1 MNWLAAAPV
10 LEHGNIHLEPLS
22 IEHVQGLI
30 TATQDGELWNIRV
43 TSAPHPDQ
51 VTAYIEQALQ
61 QREQQQR
68 QAFAVVNTQTGTI
81 LGTTSY
87 HDIVPNIRRLEIGY
101 TWYAASVQRTDVNTT
116 CKFLLLRHAFED
128 LGAQLV
134 GFRTD
139 NFNYRSQRAI
149 ERLGAKKD
157 GVLRHHQ
164 PRKDGTVRDTVMYS
178 ICAGEWTEIKA
189 HLQDLLQMIY

>member
-10 LEHGNIHLEPLS
+10 LEHGNIRLEPLS
-22 IEHVQGLI
+22 IEHTQGLVD
-30 TATQDGELWNIRV
+30 ATQDGELWNIRV
-43 TSAPHPDQ
+43 TSVPHPDQ
-51 VTAYIEQALQ
+51 VIAYIEQALQ

-68 QAFAVVNTQTGTI
+68 QAFAVINTQTGKV

-87 HDIVPNIRRLEIGY
+87 HDIVPNIQRLEIGY
-101 TWYAASVQRTDVNTT
+101 TWYAASVQRTHVNTT
-116 CKFLLLRHAFED
+116 CKFLLLSHAFED
-128 LGAQLV
+128 LNAQLV

-178 ICAGEWTEIKA
+178 IRAGEWAEIKA
-189 HLQDLLQMIY
+189 HLQDLLQKAY

>member
-1 MNWLAAAPV
+1 MNWLAAAPT
-10 LEHGNIHLEPLS
+10 LEQGNIRLEPLS
-22 IEHVQGLI
+22 IEHLQGLI

-51 VTAYIEQALQ
+51 VAAYIEHALQ
-61 QREQQQR
+61 QHEQQQR
-68 QAFAVVNTQTGTI
+68 QAFAVVNTQTGKV
-81 LGTTSY
+81 LGTSSY

-101 TWYAASVQRTDVNTT
+101 TWYAASAQRTHVNTT

-178 ICAGEWTEIKA
+178 IRAGEWTEIKA
-189 HLQDLLQMIY
+189 HLQDLLQKAY

>member
-1 MNWLAAAPV
+1 MNWLAAAPT
-10 LEHGNIHLEPLS
+10 LEQGNIRLEPLS
-22 IEHVQGLI
+22 IEHLQGLI

-51 VTAYIEQALQ
+51 VAAYIEHALQ
-61 QREQQQR
+61 QHEQQQR
-68 QAFAVVNTQTGTI
+68 QAFAVVNTQTGKV
-81 LGTTSY
+81 LGTSSY

-101 TWYAASVQRTDVNTT
+101 TWYAASAQRTHVNTT

-139 NFNYRSQRAI
+139 SFNYRSQRAI

-178 ICAGEWTEIKA
+178 IRAGEWTEIKA
-189 HLQDLLQMIY
+189 HLQDLLQKAY

>member
-1 MNWLAAAPV
+1 MNWLAAAPI
-10 LEHGNIHLEPLS
+10 LEHGNIRLEPLS
-22 IEHVQGLI
+22 IEHTQGLVD
-30 TATQDGELWNIRV
+30 ATQDGELWNIRV

-51 VTAYIEQALQ
+51 VIAYIEQALQ

-68 QAFAVVNTQTGTI
+68 QAFAVINTQTGKV

-87 HDIVPNIRRLEIGY
+87 HDIVPNIQRLEIGY
-101 TWYAASVQRTDVNTT
+101 TWYAASVQRTHVNTT
-116 CKFLLLRHAFED
+116 CKFLLLSHAFED
-128 LGAQLV
+128 LNAQLV

-178 ICAGEWTEIKA
+178 IRAGEWAEIKA
-189 HLQDLLQMIY
+189 HLQDLLQKAY

>member
-1 MNWLAAAPV
+1 MNWLAAAPT
-10 LEHGNIHLEPLS
+10 LEHGNIRLEPLS
-22 IEHVQGLI
+22 IEHLQGLI
-30 TATQDGELWNIRV
+30 AATQDGELWNIRV

-51 VTAYIEQALQ
+51 VAAYIEHALE
-61 QREQQQR
+61 QRTQQQR
-68 QAFAVVNTQTGTI
+68 QAFAVINTQTGKV

-87 HDIVPNIRRLEIGY
+87 HDIVPNIQRLEIGY
-101 TWYAASVQRTDVNTT
+101 TWYAASVQRTQVNTT

-178 ICAGEWTEIKA
+178 IRAGEWTEIKA
-189 HLQDLLQMIY
+189 HLQDLLQKVY

>member
-1 MNWLAAAPV
+1 MNWLAAAPT
-10 LEHGNIHLEPLS
+10 LEHNNIRLKPLS
-22 IEHVQGLI
+22 IEHLQGLI
-30 TATQDGELWNIRV
+30 AATKDGELWNIRV
-43 TSAPHPDQ
+43 TSTPHPDQ
-51 VTAYIEQALQ
+51 VAAYIEHALQ
-61 QREQQQR
+61 QREQQLR
-68 QAFAVVNTQTGTI
+68 QAFAVINTQTGKV

-87 HDIVPNIRRLEIGY
+87 HDIVPNIQRLEIGY
-101 TWYAASVQRTDVNTT
+101 TWYAASVQRTQVNTT

-178 ICAGEWTEIKA
+178 IRAGEWAEIKA
-189 HLQDLLQMIY
+189 HLQDLLQTVY

>member
-1 MNWLAAAPV
+1 MNWLAAAPT
-10 LEHGNIHLEPLS
+10 LEQGNIRLEPLS
-22 IEHVQGLI
+22 IEHLQGLI

-51 VTAYIEQALQ
+51 VAAYIEHALQ
-61 QREQQQR
+61 QHEQQQR
-68 QAFAVVNTQTGTI
+68 QAFAVVNTQTGKV
-81 LGTTSY
+81 LGTSSY

-101 TWYAASVQRTDVNTT
+101 TWYAASAQRTHVNTT

-178 ICAGEWTEIKA
+178 IRAGEWAEIKA
-189 HLQDLLQMIY
+189 HLQDLLQKAY

>member
-1 MNWLAAAPV
+1 MNWLAAAPT
-10 LEHGNIHLEPLS
+10 LEHGNIRLEPLS
-22 IEHVQGLI
+22 IEHLQGLI
-30 TATQDGELWNIRV
+30 AATQDGELWNIRV

-51 VTAYIEQALQ
+51 VAAYIEHALE
-61 QREQQQR
+61 QRTQQQR
-68 QAFAVVNTQTGTI
+68 QAFAVISTQTGKV

-87 HDIVPNIRRLEIGY
+87 HDIVPNIQRLEIGY
-101 TWYAASVQRTDVNTT
+101 TWYAASVQRTQVNTT

-157 GVLRHHQ
+157 GILRHHQ

-178 ICAGEWTEIKA
+178 IRAGEWTEIKA
-189 HLQDLLQMIY
+189 HLQDLLQKVY

>member
-1 MNWLAAAPV
+1 MNWLAAAPIF
-10 LEHGNIHLEPLS
+10 EHGNIRLEPLS

-43 TSAPHPDQ
+43 TSAPHPNQ

-101 TWYAASVQRTDVNTT
+101 TWYAASVQRTHVNTT

-128 LGAQLV
+128 LGTQLV

-178 ICAGEWTEIKA
+178 ICAGEWTEIKT
-189 HLQDLLQMIY
+189 HLQDLLQKAY

>member
-1 MNWLAAAPV
+1 MNWLAAAPT
-10 LEHGNIHLEPLS
+10 LEQGNIRLEPLS
-22 IEHVQGLI
+22 IEHLQGLI

-51 VTAYIEQALQ
+51 VAAYIEHALQ

-68 QAFAVVNTQTGTI
+68 QAFAIINTQTGKV
-81 LGTTSY
+81 LGTSSY

-101 TWYAASVQRTDVNTT
+101 TWYAASAQRTHVNTT

-178 ICAGEWTEIKA
+178 IRAGEWTEIKA
-189 HLQDLLQMIY
+189 HLQDLLQKAY

>member
-1 MNWLAAAPV
+1 MNWLAAAPI
-10 LEHGNIHLEPLS
+10 LEHGNIRLEPLS
-22 IEHVQGLI
+22 TEHTQGLVD
-30 TATQDGELWNIRV
+30 ATQDGELWNIRV

-51 VTAYIEQALQ
+51 VIAYIEQALQ

-68 QAFAVVNTQTGTI
+68 QAFAVINTQTGKV

-87 HDIVPNIRRLEIGY
+87 HDIVPNIQRLEIGY
-101 TWYAASVQRTDVNTT
+101 TWYAASVQRTHVNTT
-116 CKFLLLRHAFED
+116 CKFLLLSHAFED
-128 LGAQLV
+128 LNAQLV

-178 ICAGEWTEIKA
+178 IRAGEWAEIKA
-189 HLQDLLQMIY
+189 HLQDLLQKAY

>member
-1 MNWLAAAPV
+1 MNWLAAAPT
-10 LEHGNIHLEPLS
+10 LEQGNIRLEPLS
-22 IEHVQGLI
+22 IEHLQGLI

-51 VTAYIEQALQ
+51 VAAYIEHALQ

-68 QAFAVVNTQTGTI
+68 QAFAVINTQTGKV
-81 LGTTSY
+81 LGTSSY

-101 TWYAASVQRTDVNTT
+101 TWYAASVQRTHVNTT

-178 ICAGEWTEIKA
+178 IRAGEWTEIKA
-189 HLQDLLQMIY
+189 HLQDLLQKAY

>member
-1 MNWLAAAPV
+1 MNWLAAAPT
-10 LEHGNIHLEPLS
+10 LEQGNIRLEPLS
-22 IEHVQGLI
+22 IEHLQGLI

-51 VTAYIEQALQ
+51 VAAYIEHALQ
-61 QREQQQR
+61 QHEQQQR
-68 QAFAVVNTQTGTI
+68 QAFAVINTQTGKV
-81 LGTTSY
+81 LGTSSY

-101 TWYAASVQRTDVNTT
+101 TWYAASAQRTHVNTT

-178 ICAGEWTEIKA
+178 IRAGEWTEIKA
-189 HLQDLLQMIY
+189 HLQDLLQKAY

>member
-1 MNWLAAAPV
+1 MNWLAAAPT
-10 LEHGNIHLEPLS
+10 LEHSNLRLEPLS
-22 IEHVQGLI
+22 IEHLQGLI

-43 TSAPHPDQ
+43 SSAPHPDQ
-51 VTAYIEQALQ
+51 VAAYIEHALQ

-68 QAFAVVNTQTGTI
+68 QAFAVVNTQTGKV
-81 LGTTSY
+81 LGTSSY

-101 TWYAASVQRTDVNTT
+101 TWYATSAQRTHVNTT

-139 NFNYRSQRAI
+139 NFNCRSQRAI

-178 ICAGEWTEIKA
+178 IRAGEWAEIKA
-189 HLQDLLQMIY
+189 HLQDLLQKAY

>member
-1 MNWLAAAPV
+1 MNWLAAAPT
-10 LEHGNIHLEPLS
+10 LEHGNIRLKPLS
-22 IEHVQGLI
+22 IEHLQGLI

-51 VTAYIEQALQ
+51 VAAYIEHALQ
-61 QREQQQR
+61 QREQQLR
-68 QAFAVVNTQTGTI
+68 QAFAVINTQTGKV

-87 HDIVPNIRRLEIGY
+87 HDIVPNIQRLEIGY
-101 TWYAASVQRTDVNTT
+101 TWYATSVQRTHVNTT
-116 CKFLLLRHAFED
+116 CKFLLLRHAFEN

-178 ICAGEWTEIKA
+178 IRAGEWAEIKA
-189 HLQDLLQMIY
+189 HLQDLLQKVY

>member
-1 MNWLAAAPV
+1 MNWLAAAPT
-10 LEHGNIHLEPLS
+10 LEQGNIRLEPLS
-22 IEHVQGLI
+22 IEHLQGLI

-51 VTAYIEQALQ
+51 VAAYIEHALQ

-68 QAFAVVNTQTGTI
+68 QAFAVINTQTGKV
-81 LGTTSY
+81 LGTSSY

-101 TWYAASVQRTDVNTT
+101 TWYAASAQRTHVNTT

-178 ICAGEWTEIKA
+178 IRAGEWAEIKA
-189 HLQDLLQMIY
+189 HLQDLLQKAY

>member
-1 MNWLAAAPV
+1 MNWLAAAPI
-10 LEHGNIHLEPLS
+10 LEHGNIRLEPLS
-22 IEHVQGLI
+22 IEHTQGLVD
-30 TATQDGELWNIRV
+30 ATQDGELWNIRV

-51 VTAYIEQALQ
+51 VIAYIEQALQ

-68 QAFAVVNTQTGTI
+68 QAFAVINTQTGKV

-87 HDIVPNIRRLEIGY
+87 HDIVPNIQRLEIGY
-101 TWYAASVQRTDVNTT
+101 TWYAASVQRTHVNTT
-116 CKFLLLRHAFED
+116 CKFLLLSHAFED
-128 LGAQLV
+128 LNAQLV

-178 ICAGEWTEIKA
+178 IHAGEWAEIKA
-189 HLQDLLQMIY
+189 HLQDLLQKAY

>member
-1 MNWLAAAPV
+1 MNWLAAAPI
-10 LEHGNIHLEPLS
+10 LEHGNIRLEPLS
-22 IEHVQGLI
+22 TEHTQGLVD
-30 TATQDGELWNIRV
+30 ATQDGELWNIRV

-51 VTAYIEQALQ
+51 VIAYIEQALQ

-68 QAFAVVNTQTGTI
+68 QAFAVINTQTGKV

-87 HDIVPNIRRLEIGY
+87 HDIVPNIQRLEIGY
-101 TWYAASVQRTDVNTT
+101 TWYAASVQRTHVNTT
-116 CKFLLLRHAFED
+116 CKFLLLSHAFED
-128 LGAQLV
+128 LNAELV

-178 ICAGEWTEIKA
+178 IRAGEWAEIKA
-189 HLQDLLQMIY
+189 HLQDLLQKAY

>member
-1 MNWLAAAPV
+1 MNWLAAAPT
-10 LEHGNIHLEPLS
+10 LEQGNIRLEPLS
-22 IEHVQGLI
+22 IEHLQGLI

-51 VTAYIEQALQ
+51 VAAYIEHALQ

-68 QAFAVVNTQTGTI
+68 QAFAVINTQTGKV
-81 LGTTSY
+81 LGTSSY

-101 TWYAASVQRTDVNTT
+101 TWYAASAQRTHVNTT

-178 ICAGEWTEIKA
+178 IRAGEWTEIKA
-189 HLQDLLQMIY
+189 HLQDLLQKAY

>member
-1 MNWLAAAPV
+1 MNWLAAAPT
-10 LEHGNIHLEPLS
+10 LEQGNIRLEPLS
-22 IEHVQGLI
+22 IEHLQGLI

-51 VTAYIEQALQ
+51 VAAYIEHALQ
-61 QREQQQR
+61 QHEQQQR
-68 QAFAVVNTQTGTI
+68 QAFAVINTQTSKV
-81 LGTTSY
+81 LGTSSY

-101 TWYAASVQRTDVNTT
+101 TWYAASAQRTHVNTT

-178 ICAGEWTEIKA
+178 IRAGEWTEIKA
-189 HLQDLLQMIY
+189 HLQDLLQKAY

>member
-1 MNWLAAAPV
+1 MNWLAAAPI
-10 LEHGNIHLEPLS
+10 LEHGNIRLEPLS
-22 IEHVQGLI
+22 IEHTQGLVD
-30 TATQDGELWNIRV
+30 ATQDGELWNIRV

-51 VTAYIEQALQ
+51 VIAYIEQALQ

-68 QAFAVVNTQTGTI
+68 QAFAVINTQTGKV

-87 HDIVPNIRRLEIGY
+87 HDIVPNIQRLEIGY
-101 TWYAASVQRTDVNTT
+101 TWYAASVQRTHVNTT
-116 CKFLLLRHAFED
+116 CKFLLLSHAFED
-128 LGAQLV
+128 LNAELV

-178 ICAGEWTEIKA
+178 IRAGEWAEIKA
-189 HLQDLLQMIY
+189 HLQDLLQKAY

>member
-1 MNWLAAAPV
+1 MNWLAATPT
-10 LEHGNIHLEPLS
+10 LEHGNLRLEPLS
-22 IEHVQGLI
+22 IEHLQGLI
-30 TATQDGELWNIRV
+30 AATQDGELWNIRV

-51 VTAYIEQALQ
+51 VAAYIKHSLEQ
-61 QREQQQR
+61 RTQQQR
-68 QAFAVVNTQTGTI
+68 QAFAVINTQTGKV

-87 HDIVPNIRRLEIGY
+87 HDIVPNIQRLEIGY
-101 TWYAASVQRTDVNTT
+101 TWYAASAQRTHVNTT

-178 ICAGEWTEIKA
+178 IRAGEWVEVKA
-189 HLQDLLQMIY
+189 HLQDLLQKVY

>member
-1 MNWLAAAPV
+1 MNWLAAAPT
-10 LEHGNIHLEPLS
+10 LEQGNIRLEPLS
-22 IEHVQGLI
+22 IEHLQGLI

-51 VTAYIEQALQ
+51 VAAYIEHALQ

-68 QAFAVVNTQTGTI
+68 EAFAVVNTQTGKV
-81 LGTTSY
+81 LGTSSY

-101 TWYAASVQRTDVNTT
+101 TWYAASAQRTHVNTT

-178 ICAGEWTEIKA
+178 IRAGEWTEIKA
-189 HLQDLLQMIY
+189 HLQDLLQQAY

>member
-1 MNWLAAAPV
+1 MNWLAAAPT
-10 LEHGNIHLEPLS
+10 LEQGNIRLEPLS
-22 IEHVQGLI
+22 IEHLQGLI

-51 VTAYIEQALQ
+51 VAAYIEHALQ
-61 QREQQQR
+61 QHEQQQR
-68 QAFAVVNTQTGTI
+68 QAFAVINTQTGKV
-81 LGTTSY
+81 LGTSSY

-101 TWYAASVQRTDVNTT
+101 TWYAASAQRTHVNTT

-157 GVLRHHQ
+157 GILRHHQ

-178 ICAGEWTEIKA
+178 IRAGEWTEIKA
-189 HLQDLLQMIY
+189 HLQDLLQKAY

>member
-1 MNWLAAAPV
+1 MNWLTAAPI
-10 LEHGNIHLEPLS
+10 LEHGNIRLEPLS
-22 IEHVQGLI
+22 IEHTQGLVD
-30 TATQDGELWNIRV
+30 ATQDGELWNIRV

-51 VTAYIEQALQ
+51 VIAYIEQALQ

-68 QAFAVVNTQTGTI
+68 QAFAVINTQTGKV

-87 HDIVPNIRRLEIGY
+87 HDIVPNIQRLEIGY
-101 TWYAASVQRTDVNTT
+101 TWYAASVQRTHVNTT
-116 CKFLLLRHAFED
+116 CKFLLLSHAFED
-128 LGAQLV
+128 LNAELV

-178 ICAGEWTEIKA
+178 IRAGEWAEIKA
-189 HLQDLLQMIY
+189 HLQDLLQKAY

>member
-1 MNWLAAAPV
+1 MNWLAAAPT
-10 LEHGNIHLEPLS
+10 LEHDNLRLEPLS
-22 IEHVQGLI
+22 IEHLQSLI
-30 TATQDGELWNIRV
+30 AATQDGELWNIRV

-51 VTAYIEQALQ
+51 VAAYIEHALQ

-68 QAFAVVNTQTGTI
+68 QAFAVINTQTGKV

-87 HDIVPNIRRLEIGY
+87 HDIVPNIQRLEIGY
-101 TWYAASVQRTDVNTT
+101 TWYAASVQRTHVNTT

-178 ICAGEWTEIKA
+178 IRAGEWAEIKA
-189 HLQDLLQMIY
+189 HLQDLLQKVY

>member
-1 MNWLAAAPV
+1 MNWLAAAPT
-10 LEHGNIHLEPLS
+10 LEQGNIRLEPLS
-22 IEHVQGLI
+22 IEHLQGLI

-51 VTAYIEQALQ
+51 VAAYIEHALQ

-68 QAFAVVNTQTGTI
+68 QAFAVINTQTGKV
-81 LGTTSY
+81 LGTSSY
-87 HDIVPNIRRLEIGY
+87 HDIVPYIRRLEIGY
-101 TWYAASVQRTDVNTT
+101 TWYAASAQRTHVNTT

-178 ICAGEWTEIKA
+178 IRAGEWAEIKA
-189 HLQDLLQMIY
+189 HLQDLLQKAY

>member
-1 MNWLAAAPV
+1 MNWLAAAPT
-10 LEHGNIHLEPLS
+10 LEQGNIRLEPLS
-22 IEHVQGLI
+22 IEHLQGLI

-51 VTAYIEQALQ
+51 VAAYIEHALQ
-61 QREQQQR
+61 QHEQQQR
-68 QAFAVVNTQTGTI
+68 QAFAVINTQTGKV
-81 LGTTSY
+81 LGTSSY

-101 TWYAASVQRTDVNTT
+101 TWYAASVQRTHVNTT

-178 ICAGEWTEIKA
+178 IRAGEWAEIKA
-189 HLQDLLQMIY
+189 HLQDLLQKAY

>member
-1 MNWLAAAPV
+1 MNWLAAAPI
-10 LEHGNIHLEPLS
+10 LEHGNIRLEPLS
-22 IEHVQGLI
+22 IEHTQGLVD
-30 TATQDGELWNIRV
+30 ATQDGELWNIRV

-51 VTAYIEQALQ
+51 VIAYIEQALQ

-68 QAFAVVNTQTGTI
+68 QAFAVINTQTGKV

-87 HDIVPNIRRLEIGY
+87 HDIVPNIQRLEIGY
-101 TWYAASVQRTDVNTT
+101 TWYAASVQRTHVNTT
-116 CKFLLLRHAFED
+116 CKFLLLSHAFED
-128 LGAQLV
+128 LNAELV

-178 ICAGEWTEIKA
+178 IVKS
-189 HLQDLLQMIY
+189 L

>member
-1 MNWLAAAPV
+1 MNWLAAAPI
-10 LEHGNIHLEPLS
+10 LEHGNIRLEPLS
-22 IEHVQGLI
+22 IEHLQGLI

-51 VTAYIEQALQ
+51 VAAYIEHALQ

-68 QAFAVVNTQTGTI
+68 QAFAVINTQTGKV
-81 LGTTSY
+81 LGTSSY

-101 TWYAASVQRTDVNTT
+101 TWYASSVQRTHVNTT

-178 ICAGEWTEIKA
+178 IRAGEWAEIKA
-189 HLQDLLQMIY
+189 HLQDLLQKAY

>member
-1 MNWLAAAPV
+1 MNWLAATPT
-10 LEHGNIHLEPLS
+10 LEHDNIRLEPLS
-22 IEHVQGLI
+22 IEHLQGLI
-30 TATQDGELWNIRV
+30 AATQDGELWNIRV

-51 VTAYIEQALQ
+51 VAAYIEHALE
-61 QREQQQR
+61 QRTQQQR
-68 QAFAVVNTQTGTI
+68 QAFAVINTQTGKV

-87 HDIVPNIRRLEIGY
+87 HDIVPNIQRLEIGY
-101 TWYAASVQRTDVNTT
+101 TWYAASVQRTQVNTT

-157 GVLRHHQ
+157 GILRHHQ

-178 ICAGEWTEIKA
+178 IRAGEWAEIKA
-189 HLQDLLQMIY
+189 HLQDLLQKVY

>member
-10 LEHGNIHLEPLS
+10 LEHGNIRLEPLS
-22 IEHVQGLI
+22 IEHLQGLI

-51 VTAYIEQALQ
+51 VAAYIEQALQ

-101 TWYAASVQRTDVNTT
+101 TWYAASAQRTHVNTT

-164 PRKDGTVRDTVMYS
+164 LRKDGTVRDTVMYS

-189 HLQDLLQMIY
+189 HLQDLLQKAY

>member
-1 MNWLAAAPV
+1 MNWLAAAPT
-10 LEHGNIHLEPLS
+10 LEQGNIRLEPLS
-22 IEHVQGLI
+22 IEHLQGLI

-51 VTAYIEQALQ
+51 VAAYIEHALQ

-68 QAFAVVNTQTGTI
+68 QAFAVVNTQTGKV
-81 LGTTSY
+81 LGTSSY

-101 TWYAASVQRTDVNTT
+101 TWYAASAQRTHVNTT

-178 ICAGEWTEIKA
+178 IRAGEWTEIKA

>member
-1 MNWLAAAPV
+1 MNWLAAAPT
-10 LEHGNIHLEPLS
+10 LEQGNIRLEPLS
-22 IEHVQGLI
+22 IEHLQGLI

-51 VTAYIEQALQ
+51 VAAYIEHALQ

-68 QAFAVVNTQTGTI
+68 QAFAVVNTQTGKV
-81 LGTTSY
+81 LGTSSY

-101 TWYAASVQRTDVNTT
+101 TWYAASAQRTHVNTT

-178 ICAGEWTEIKA
+178 IRAGEWTEIKA
-189 HLQDLLQMIY
+189 HLQDLLQKAY

>member
-1 MNWLAAAPV
+1 MNWLAAAPI
-10 LEHGNIHLEPLS
+10 LEYGNIRLEPLS
-22 IEHVQGLI
+22 IEHTQGLVD
-30 TATQDGELWNIRV
+30 ATQDGELWNIRV

-51 VTAYIEQALQ
+51 VIAYIEQALQ

-68 QAFAVVNTQTGTI
+68 QAFAVINTQTGKV

-87 HDIVPNIRRLEIGY
+87 HDIVPNIQRLEIGY
-101 TWYAASVQRTDVNTT
+101 TWYATSVQRTHVNTT
-116 CKFLLLRHAFED
+116 CKFLLLSHAFED
-128 LGAQLV
+128 LNAQLV

-178 ICAGEWTEIKA
+178 IRAGEWTEIKA
-189 HLQDLLQMIY
+189 HLQDLLQKAY